1 MKTEVFLN
9 KLKKEKRLGLV
20 EPNINIKKSY
30 FEKSESN
37 IISSK
42 ALLKIDRLEEATSLA
57 YYSAYHS
64 LLALLY
70 GIGIKCENHS
80 ASAILLKELFGLLD
94 LYEIFLE
101 FKKDR
106 IDNQYY
112 LPITNKEPITK
123 EKCNER
129 IKIAQKFNLEL
140 RAIIE
145 RKTLKEISEIRNK
158 FKEGGF

>member
-70 GIGIKCENHS
+70 GIGIKCENHT
-80 ASAILLKELFGLLD
+80 ASIILLKEIFDLDNSFILFA
-94 LYEIFLE
+94 
-101 FKKDR
+101 KKERVDK
-106 IDNQYY
+106 QYY
-112 LPITNKEPITK
+112 VSFKITK
-123 EKCNER
+123 REVEDLIKEAESFNE
-129 IKIAQKFNLEL
+129 I
-140 RAIIE
+140 IIE
-145 RKTLKEISEIRNK
+145 FTSRLNNEKINFYRNK
-158 FKEGGF
+158 FKILLKIK